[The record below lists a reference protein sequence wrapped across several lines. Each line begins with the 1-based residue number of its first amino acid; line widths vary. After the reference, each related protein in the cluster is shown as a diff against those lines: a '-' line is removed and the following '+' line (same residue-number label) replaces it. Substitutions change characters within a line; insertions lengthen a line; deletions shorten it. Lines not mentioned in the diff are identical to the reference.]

1 MNDDIKIDTK
11 DEQFKILVE
20 SLDRNSLNTSESIKF
35 ALKNVGAVDFKLVEN
50 GFNNYEVIR
59 ILKG

>member
-1 MNDDIKIDTK
+1 MDNIIIETK
-11 DEQFKILVE
+11 DEQLKTLIE
-20 SLDRNSLNTSESIKF
+20 SLDKNSLNTSESIKS